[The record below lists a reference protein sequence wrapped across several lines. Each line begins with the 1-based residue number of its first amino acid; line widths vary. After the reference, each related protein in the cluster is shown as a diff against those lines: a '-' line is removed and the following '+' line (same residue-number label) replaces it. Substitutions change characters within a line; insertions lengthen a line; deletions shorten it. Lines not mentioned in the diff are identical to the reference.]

1 MYRRLCSRVS
11 CEIAIWND
19 RILSLAYAN
28 GLNGYGEGVQLYELS
43 PDGAVLSEVPIP
55 EEHLETIGL
64 DCGQCMVAYNDRARG
79 REWLTCFSP
88 GGEALVSIGGLEG
101 YPGVIPRGGCEFYLL
116 GQHLFSYNNQ
126 TLQHE
131 DLGPAPWDLP
141 LYRGACGGLHFLTE
155 AWQTRLLALR
165 DARGRGLE
173 EVWRLDLAE
182 SDRHVG
188 WQGPVPGQVNFLNL
202 YGDGVW
208 ATSHKRTYRL
218 DAATGQIREVRDY
231 LLPEFLVAEGIG
243 HALRLCAYQRM
254 DMARGILLRDS
265 PVEKFA
271 YQGREYH
278 CDFKDLCLHEGFLYV
293 SVALWNGGGLH
304 LLAAF
309 DTQAERFVWH
319 DAWGAWPIRS
329 VHILGDRLIA
339 DSRDEVRIYARE

>member
-1 MYRRLCSRVS
+1 MYRKICAQASSQLAVF
-11 CEIAIWND
+11 D
-19 RILSLAYAN
+19 DLILNLRDE
-28 GLNGYGEGVQLYELS
+28 EGPQKHWLSVLS
-43 PDGAVLSEVPIP
+43 PDGTVISDAPIP

-64 DCGQCMVAYNDRARG
+64 DFGQCVVAYNDRTRG

-88 GGEALVSIGGLEG
+88 AGESLVSIGGLGG
-101 YPGVIPRGGCEFYLL
+101 YPEVIPRGRHEFYLL
-116 GQHLFSYNNQ
+116 GERLVSYDSQ

-131 DLGPAPWDLP
+131 DLGSAPWEAP
-141 LYRGACGGLHFLTE
+141 TYQGACGGLHFLTE
-155 AWQTRLLALR
+155 AWRTQLLALR
-165 DARGRGLE
+165 DAGGRGLE
-173 EVWRLDLAE
+173 EVWRLDLTE

-188 WQGPVPGQVNFLNL
+188 WKGPERGKVNWLNL

-218 DAATGQIREVRDY
+218 DAATGRVLEVRDY

-243 HALRLCAYQRM
+243 HALRLCAYLRM

-278 CDFKDLCLHEGFLYV
+278 CDFKDLCLHDGLLYV
-293 SVALWNGGGLH
+293 SVAQWNGGGLH

-319 DAWGAWPIRS
+319 DAWGGCSLDS
-329 VHILGDRLIA
+329 VHIVGDRLIA
-339 DSRDEVRIYARE
+339 CDGDEVRIYARE

>member
-1 MYRRLCSRVS
+1 MYRKICAQASSQLAVF
-11 CEIAIWND
+11 D
-19 RILSLAYAN
+19 DLILNLHDE
-28 GLNGYGEGVQLYELS
+28 EGPQKHWLSVLS
-43 PDGAVLSEVPIP
+43 PGGALLSDAPIP

-64 DCGQCMVAYNDRARG
+64 DFGQCVVAYNDRTRR

-88 GGEALVSIGGLEG
+88 AGESLVSIGGLVG
-101 YPGVIPRGGCEFYLL
+101 YPRVIPRGTSEFYLL
-116 GQHLFSYNNQ
+116 RRRLFSYNCQ
-126 TLQHE
+126 THQCE
-131 DLGPAPWDLP
+131 DLGSAPWDLP
-141 LYRGACGGLHFLTE
+141 IYRGACGGLHFLTE

-165 DARGRGLE
+165 DLGGRGLE
-173 EVWRLDLAE
+173 EVWRIDLAE

-188 WQGPVPGQVNFLNL
+188 WKGPERGKVNWLNL
-202 YGDGVW
+202 YRDDVW

-218 DAATGQIREVRDY
+218 DAATGQVREVRDY

-271 YQGREYH
+271 YRGREYH
-278 CDFKDLCLHEGFLYV
+278 CDFTDLCLHDGLLYV

-309 DTQAERFVWH
+309 DVQAERFVWH
-319 DAWGAWPIRS
+319 DAWGGRS
-329 VHILGDRLIA
+329 LDSAHIIGDRLIA
-339 DSRDEVRIYARE
+339 CDGDEVRIYARE

>member
-1 MYRRLCSRVS
+1 MYRKICAQASSQLAVF
-11 CEIAIWND
+11 D
-19 RILSLAYAN
+19 DLILNLHDE
-28 GLNGYGEGVQLYELS
+28 EGPQKHWLSVLS
-43 PDGAVLSEVPIP
+43 PGGALLSDAPIP

-64 DCGQCMVAYNDRARG
+64 DFGQCVVAYNDRTRR

-88 GGEALVSIGGLEG
+88 AGEALVSIGGLGG
-101 YPGVIPRGGCEFYLL
+101 YPEVIPRGGHEYYLM
-116 GQHLFSYNNQ
+116 GQRLIRYDSQ
-126 TLQHE
+126 TLQHG
-131 DLGPAPWDLP
+131 DLGLAPWDLP
-141 LYRGACGGLHFLTE
+141 IYRGACVGLHLLTE
-155 AWQTRLLALR
+155 AWRTRLLALR
-165 DARGRGLE
+165 DLGGRGLE
-173 EVWRLDLAE
+173 EVWRIDLAE

-188 WQGPVPGQVNFLNL
+188 WQGRVPGQVNFLNL
-202 YGDGVW
+202 YGEDVW

-218 DAATGQIREVRDY
+218 DAATGRVCEVRDY

-271 YQGREYH
+271 YRGREYH
-278 CDFKDLCLHEGFLYV
+278 CDFKDLCLHDGFLYV

-309 DTQAERFVWH
+309 DTRTERFVWH

>member
-1 MYRRLCSRVS
+1 MYRRICSRVS
-11 CEIAIWND
+11 CEIAIWD
-19 RILSLAYAN
+19 GRILSLAYAN
-28 GLNGYGEGVQLYELS
+28 GLNGYGEGVRFYELS
-43 PDGAVLSEVPIP
+43 PDGAVLSEAPIP
-55 EEHLETIGL
+55 EEHLQTLGL
-64 DCGQCMVAYNDRARG
+64 DCGQCMVAYNDRTRG
-79 REWLTCFSP
+79 QEWLTCFSQA
-88 GGEALVSIGGLEG
+88 GEALVSIGGLAG
-101 YPGVIPRGGCEFYLL
+101 YPRVLPRGASEYYLL
-116 GQHLFSYNNQ
+116 RRHLFSYNSQ

-131 DLGPAPWDLP
+131 DLGLAPWDLP

-165 DARGRGLE
+165 DLGGRGLE

-218 DAATGQIREVRDY
+218 DAATGRVLEVRDY

-254 DMARGILLRDS
+254 DMARGILLRNS

-278 CDFKDLCLHEGFLYV
+278 CDFKDLCLHDGLLYV

-309 DTQAERFVWH
+309 DTRAERFVWH
-319 DAWGAWPIRS
+319 DAWGGCSLDS
-329 VHILGDRLIA
+329 VHIVGDRLIA
-339 DSRDEVRIYARE
+339 CDGDEVRIYARE

>member
-1 MYRRLCSRVS
+1 MYRKICAQVS
-11 CEIAIWND
+11 SQLAVFD
-19 RILSLAYAN
+19 DLILNLRDE
-28 GLNGYGEGVQLYELS
+28 EGPQKHWLSELS
-43 PDGAVLSEVPIP
+43 PDGTILSDAPIP
-55 EEHLETIGL
+55 DRDLQTIGL
-64 DCGQCMVAYNDRARG
+64 ECGQCMVEYRSG
-79 REWLTCFSP
+79 GESSLICFSP
-88 GGEALVSIGGLEG
+88 KGEGLVSIGGLGG
-101 YPGVIPRGGCEFYLL
+101 YPEVIPR
-116 GQHLFSYNNQ
+116 
-126 TLQHE
+126 
-131 DLGPAPWDLP
+131 
-141 LYRGACGGLHFLTE
+141 GGLHFLTE
-155 AWQTRLLALR
+155 AWRTRLLALR
-165 DARGRGLE
+165 DLGGRGLE

-218 DAATGQIREVRDY
+218 DAATGRVLEVRDY

-254 DMARGILLRDS
+254 DMARGILLRNS

-271 YQGREYH
+271 YRGREYH
-278 CDFKDLCLHEGFLYV
+278 CDFTDLCLHDGLLYV

-319 DAWGAWPIRS
+319 DAWGGCSLDS
-329 VHILGDRLIA
+329 VHVVGDRLIA
-339 DSRDEVRIYARE
+339 CDGDEVRIYARE

>member
-1 MYRRLCSRVS
+1 MYRKICAQVS
-11 CEIAIWND
+11 SQLAVFD
-19 RILSLAYAN
+19 DLILNLRDE
-28 GLNGYGEGVQLYELS
+28 EGPQKHWLSELS
-43 PDGAVLSEVPIP
+43 PDGTILSDAPIP
-55 EEHLETIGL
+55 DRDLQTIGL
-64 DCGQCMVAYNDRARG
+64 DCGQCMVEYRSG
-79 REWLTCFSP
+79 GESSLICFSP
-88 GGEALVSIGGLEG
+88 KGEGLVSIGGLGG
-101 YPGVIPRGGCEFYLL
+101 YPEVILRGRHEFYLL
-116 GQHLFSYNNQ
+116 GERLVSYDSQ

-131 DLGPAPWDLP
+131 DLGSAPWEAP
-141 LYRGACGGLHFLTE
+141 TYQGACGGLYFLTE
-155 AWQTRLLALR
+155 AWRTQLLALR
-165 DARGRGLE
+165 DAGGRGLE
-173 EVWRLDLAE
+173 EVWRLDLTE

-188 WQGPVPGQVNFLNL
+188 WKGPERGKVNWLNL

-218 DAATGQIREVRDY
+218 DAATGRVLEVRDY

-278 CDFKDLCLHEGFLYV
+278 CDFKDLCLHDGLLYV

-309 DTQAERFVWH
+309 DTRTERFVWH
-319 DAWGAWPIRS
+319 DAWGGRS
-329 VHILGDRLIA
+329 LDSAHIIGDRLIA
-339 DSRDEVRIYARE
+339 CDGDEVRIYARE

>member
-1 MYRRLCSRVS
+1 MYRKICARPSRRV
-11 CEIAIWND
+11 AIFDDQILNWHND
-19 RILSLAYAN
+19 GGSHKHWLS
-28 GLNGYGEGVQLYELS
+28 ELTL
-43 PDGAVLSEVPIP
+43 DGAVLSESPIP
-55 EEHLETIGL
+55 DEHLRTIGL
-64 DCGQCMVAYNDRARG
+64 ECGQCMVEY
-79 REWLTCFSP
+79 EPS
-88 GGEALVSIGGLEG
+88 GGESSLSCFAPCGALLVSIKGLGE
-101 YPGVIPRGGCEFYLL
+101 YPEVVPRGASEFYLL
-116 GQHLFSYNNQ
+116 GQHLFSYNSR

-131 DLGPAPWDLP
+131 DLGLTPWDLP
-141 LYRGACGGLHFLTE
+141 IYRGACGGLHFLTE

-165 DARGRGLE
+165 DAGGRGLE
-173 EVWRLDLAE
+173 EVWRIDLAE

-188 WQGPVPGQVNFLNL
+188 WKGPERGKVNWLNL
-202 YGDGVW
+202 YRDDVW

-218 DAATGQIREVRDY
+218 DAATGQVREVRDY

-271 YQGREYH
+271 YRGREYH
-278 CDFKDLCLHEGFLYV
+278 CDFTDLCLHDGLLYV

-309 DTQAERFVWH
+309 DTRTERFVWH